1 MVQTKHDELLGMVA
15 SKRIQ
20 LELLLKKKNAMMRKQ
35 KKEASVSG
43 PLLVDLDINLAIVN
57 EGLAELSKLE
67 ASISLM

>member
-1 MVQTKHDELLGMVA
+1 MHTKHDELLGMVA

-20 LELLLKKKNAMMRKQ
+20 LELLLKKKNAMIRKQ